1 MAFFFFQNK
10 SFLIRGGIYIYK
22 GSLYIYIVV
31 QSWFDMADA
40 RMIEKDFS
48 RPLPPF
54 DNAIIFQL
62 LDIDCPNKNILR
74 LFGITKRGNS
84 VCCYVYDFFPYFYVN
99 NYTQRDEQMFE
110 ELEKRNIIKTLE
122 KCEKYNIYGY
132 RKNGEYDNYLKI
144 TTFSTYQIS
153 IIKDKL
159 SKQCQTFESNVDYP
173 IRFMTDANI
182 PGCCWIEIPPQSWE
196 WQEKIKC
203 DTTCQ
208 IQICLLNWKN
218 LITHKWPNIAPLR
231 ILSFDIECAGRPG
244 IFPKSDIDP
253 IIQIGNVIIT
263 HKNDD
268 NLDNDDDDN
277 NNKDLSVIF
286 TLNGCSPIQG
296 ATIISFTDEA
306 NMLQSWANFFVNVI
320 DPDIITG
327 YNINNFDLPYL
338 LGRAKALNLDKT
350 FPFLG
355 RDKTKETIVKDILL
369 FGRENKRINMEGR
382 CLLDL
387 LPVITRDYKLRS
399 YSLNAVSFHFLKEQ
413 KEDVHYSNIRE
424 LQNGND
430 ETRKRIAIYC
440 LKDCLLPLKL
450 LKKLSLLLNF
460 VEMARVAGIPISYAI
475 NRGQQIKIFCQI
487 LRKATDRNL
496 IIPDTKKKKKKK
508 EGGGKGGDDDDDED
522 VIIEYEGATVIEPKR
537 GYYDAP
543 VITLDFASLYPSIMI
558 AHNLCYT
565 TLLPSPPPSHMVEN
579 IDYIVTPT
587 NDYFIK
593 SHIKKGLLPEILEEL
608 LSSRKKA
615 KIDMKNSKEDWEKQ
629 SYNARQYALK
639 ILANSIYG
647 FTGAQKLG
655 VLPCVQISQSVTSFG
670 RCMIALT
677 KNKIE
682 EVYKGSKVIYG
693 DTDSV
698 MVIFNNDDDDLTLS
712 KAFDAGKQMARYVTE
727 NSFIHP
733 IKLEFE
739 KIYFPYLLVNKKRY
753 AGLYYTNPKNYDKMD
768 CKGIETVRRDN
779 CRLVANVIDECLQKI
794 LIDRNP
800 NAAIKFV
807 QDTIANL
814 LLDKI
819 DIYQLVISKELKKK
833 EYKGKQPHAELAKKL
848 QRRAEKNAIS
858 GVVNNVPKLGER
870 IQYVIIRGF
879 RKDCR
884 IYERAEDPIYV
895 LENDISID
903 FDYYLNNQLSKPLIR
918 IFEPIFG
925 NKTESL
931 ILYGDHTRKKK
942 ITTGSCDMQLM
953 KFVKIR
959 QSCVECKLPIINKPG
974 SSSNRGLCI
983 KCLPKKEYIYKIQ
996 LEKLEKLTKDF
1007 DEIKET
1013 CIKCQK
1019 INTLEEKN
1027 YKDILC
1033 SNSDCPIYYKRKKVE
1048 LDVQTQRGILTEKLS
1063 F

>member
-1 MAFFFFQNK
+1 M
-10 SFLIRGGIYIYK
+10 
-22 GSLYIYIVV
+22 V
-31 QSWFDMADA
+31 DA
-40 RMIEKDFS
+40 AMIKEFS
-48 RPLPPF
+48 RPPF
-54 DNAIIFQL
+54 NNDENAIVFQL
-62 LDIDCPNKNILR
+62 LDIDCQNKNILR

-84 VCCYVYDFFPYFYVN
+84 VCCYIYDFFPYFYIN
-99 NYTQRDEQMFE
+99 NYTLKDEQLLK
-110 ELEKRNIIKTLE
+110 ELKRKNVIKTLE
-122 KCEKYNIYGY
+122 ECQKYNIYGY
-132 RKNGEYDNYLKI
+132 NDEGEYENYLKI
-144 TTFSTYQIS
+144 TAFSTYQIS
-153 IIKDKL
+153 VVKDQL
-159 SKQCQTFESNVDYP
+159 SNECQTFESNVDYP

-182 PGCCWIEIPPQSWE
+182 SGCCWIELPPHSWD
-196 WQEKIKC
+196 WQKPNEC

-208 IQICLLNWKN
+208 VQIYLLNWK
-218 LITHKWPNIAPLR
+218 LLTTHKWPNLAPLR
-231 ILSFDIECAGRPG
+231 ILSFDIECVGRPG
-244 IFPKSDIDP
+244 IFPKSDVDP
-253 IIQIGNVIIT
+253 VIQIGNIIT
-263 HKNDD
+263 IHENDD
-268 NLDNDDDDN
+268 NMDDND
-277 NNKDLSVIF
+277 NKDLNVIF
-286 TLNGCSPIQG
+286 TLKGCSPIQG
-296 ATIISFTDEA
+296 AIVISFTNEE
-306 NMLQSWANFFVNVI
+306 NMLKSWVNFFVKVI
-320 DPDIITG
+320 DPDVVTG

-350 FPFLG
+350 FSFLG
-355 RDKTKETIVKDILL
+355 RDRKKETIVKDILL

-413 KEDVHYSNIRE
+413 KEDVHHSNIRE

-475 NRGQQIKIFCQI
+475 NRGQQIKIFCLI
-487 LRKATDRNL
+487 LKKATERDL
-496 IIPDTKKKKKKK
+496 IIPDVKKKKR
-508 EGGGKGGDDDDDED
+508 KGNNHNNDNDKCNREDEEMM
-522 VIIEYEGATVIEPKR
+522 IIEYEGATVIEPKR
-537 GYYDAP
+537 GYYDSP

-565 TLLPSPPPSHMVEN
+565 TLLPSPPPSNMVEN
-579 IDYIVTPT
+579 RDYIKTPT

-593 SHIKKGLLPEILEEL
+593 PHIKKGLLPEILEEL

-615 KIDMKNSKEDWEKQ
+615 KIDMRNSKEDWKKQ
-629 SYNARQYALK
+629 SYNFRQLALK

-677 KNKIE
+677 QNKIE
-682 EVYKGSKVIYG
+682 KAYKGSKVIYG

-698 MVIFNNDDDDLTLS
+698 MIIFDNNNNNNNDDKELTLT
-712 KAFDAGKQMARYVTE
+712 KAFDVGKRMAHYVTE
-727 NSFIHP
+727 NFFIQP

-753 AGLYYTNPKNYDKMD
+753 AGLYYTNPINYDKMD

-779 CRLVANVIDECLQKI
+779 CRLVADVIDKCLQKI

-800 NAAIKFV
+800 KAAINYV
-807 QDTIANL
+807 QETISNL

-848 QRRAEKNAIS
+848 QKRAEIRNKNNTS
-858 GVVNNVPKLGER
+858 GNLNNIPKLGER
-870 IQYVIIRGF
+870 IQYVITRGLK
-879 RKDCR
+879 KDCR

-895 LENDISID
+895 LENNVSID
-903 FDYYLNNQLSKPLIR
+903 FDYYLHNQLSKPLIR

-925 NKTESL
+925 NKTESM

-942 ITTGSCDMQLM
+942 ITTESCEMRLM
-953 KFVKIR
+953 KFIKLR
-959 QSCVECKLPIINKPG
+959 QSCVECKIPII
-974 SSSNRGLCI
+974 SSTSKCCLCT
-983 KCLPKKEYIYKIQ
+983 KCLPKKKIIYDTQ
-996 LEKLEKLTKDF
+996 LEKLEKLTIDF
-1007 DEIKET
+1007 DKIKET

-1019 INTLEEKN
+1019 INTFEEKS

-1048 LDVQTQRGILTEKLS
+1048 LDVQEQQILTEKLS